1 MTLLLAL
8 LGFLLG
14 IAAAAGVFLPRL
26 RKEET
31 ARAAAGGENALAS
44 ERLRLMSGRAE
55 EAMAEALEARVK
67 VLDLTSAAAKAEA
80 EGEALRQR
88 LDEQRHLLEE
98 FEAKYT
104 GDFENIA
111 RRVLV
116 ETSRTIHDEHRGT
129 LQEVLGPLK
138 ESIGRFEEKVEST
151 HRDSVRENQSLRE
164 QLLQLQQLNS
174 TIGEEARNLT
184 TALRGQAKIRGNW
197 GEMILERILE
207 QSGLMR
213 GREFAV
219 QEQHMTGDGRR
230 LQPDAII
237 MLPERRHVV
246 IDAKVSLL
254 AYERHCAAADP
265 EEKAAALAGHVEAM
279 RRHVRELSE
288 KRYETLEGLQ
298 SPDFVLMFVPV
309 EPAFNDAVNADPSL
323 TTDALARNIVIV
335 SASSLL
341 ATLRIIASLWRV
353 ERQNRNAVEIAH
365 RAGDLYDK
373 FVSLLGDLQ
382 EVGRRIEGVRR
393 WHEAA
398 VAHLGTGKGNIIRR
412 VEELK
417 RLGAHASKAIDPS
430 LLEDERATEVNPVER
445 APGHMAAGP
454 EGPDVRVPATE
465 PPGDPFKGNDGPEVR
480 TGGNEAP
487 ETRIPEKGVPDGR
500 PQGNETSDGRSP
512 SDQAP
517 ADKRSTQG

>member
-1 MTLLLAL
+1 
-8 LGFLLG
+8 
-14 IAAAAGVFLPRL
+14 
-26 RKEET
+26 
-31 ARAAAGGENALAS
+31 
-44 ERLRLMSGRAE
+44 
-55 EAMAEALEARVK
+55 
-67 VLDLTSAAAKAEA
+67 
-80 EGEALRQR
+80 
-88 LDEQRHLLEE
+88 
-98 FEAKYT
+98 
-104 GDFENIA
+104 
-111 RRVLV
+111 
-116 ETSRTIHDEHRGT
+116 
-129 LQEVLGPLK
+129 
-138 ESIGRFEEKVEST
+138 
-151 HRDSVRENQSLRE
+151 
-164 QLLQLQQLNS
+164 
-174 TIGEEARNLT
+174 
-184 TALRGQAKIRGNW
+184 
-197 GEMILERILE
+197 
-207 QSGLMR
+207 
-213 GREFAV
+213 
-219 QEQHMTGDGRR
+219 MTGDGRR